1 MSSSFPKTKKSGKT
15 KAKENKKSLLG
26 LSVLDFTGF
35 HICQIRDKKA
45 LTVSLAKH
53 KVN

>member
-1 MSSSFPKTKKSGKT
+1 MGNVTKTKRSR
-15 KAKENKKSLLG
+15 KAKAKGSKKSLLG

-35 HICQIRDKKA
+35 HICQLRDKKA
-45 LTVSLAKH
+45 LVVSLAKH